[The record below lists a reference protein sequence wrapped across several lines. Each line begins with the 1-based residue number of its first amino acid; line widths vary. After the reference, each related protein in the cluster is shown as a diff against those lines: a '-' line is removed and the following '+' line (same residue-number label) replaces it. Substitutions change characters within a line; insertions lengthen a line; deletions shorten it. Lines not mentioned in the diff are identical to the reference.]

1 MLSGAAKGPVG
12 QYDVLI
18 VLARKYNWTPAQ
30 VAEMDPDYLEELLT
44 MIRAEDDHERVRQ
57 EREKRKAERQARRG
71 GEIVEA
77 SIGDIE

>member
-12 QYDVLI
+12 QFDVLI
-18 VLARKYNWTPAQ
+18 VLARRYNWTPVQ

-44 MIRAEDDHERVRQ
+44 VIRAEDDHEKIRR
-57 EREKRKAERQARRG
+57 EREKRKSERAQRRG

-77 SIGDIE
+77 GIGDIE

>member
-1 MLSGAAKGPVG
+1 VLSGAAKGPVG

-18 VLARKYNWTPAQ
+18 VLARRYNWTPAQ

-44 MIRAEDDHERVRQ
+44 MIRAEDEHEKTRQ
-57 EREKRKAERQARRG
+57 EREKRRAQRQTRRG

>member
-1 MLSGAAKGPVG
+1 M
-12 QYDVLI
+12 I

-44 MIRAEDDHERVRQ
+44 MIRAEDDHERLRQ
-57 EREKRKAERQARRG
+57 EREKRRAERKPRRG